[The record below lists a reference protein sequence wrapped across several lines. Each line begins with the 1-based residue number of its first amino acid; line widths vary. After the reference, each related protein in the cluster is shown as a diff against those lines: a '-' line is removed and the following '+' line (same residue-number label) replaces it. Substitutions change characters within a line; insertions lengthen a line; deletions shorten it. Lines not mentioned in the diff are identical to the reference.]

1 MFLQAPSDAFHPD
14 ISPLDRPNAF
24 CMESTQVSSGEEDVS
39 GLTDLSVKLAD
50 FGTGRSYAKTRMFD
64 RFLWR

>member
-14 ISPLDRPNAF
+14 ISPLDPPNDF
-24 CMESTQVSSGEEDVS
+24 YMESTQVSSGKEDVS
-39 GLTDLSVKLAD
+39 RPTDLSVKLAD

-64 RFLWR
+64 LTIWR